1 MFAELMASS
10 SRCVDSWQDIALG
23 SMLLA
28 IDVVGLEVLGIRA
41 MTSILGIH
49 LVLLGFGA
57 LLLVYKAVSLGGI
70 YDTWAPGGGDVRRV
84 SHPTLRPSTIL
95 AYLPRLWT
103 MCLDRWTSTVFTVIG
118 DRKQTG
124 TLPAGSF
131 CGLSWDSGARRLHR
145 LEASVIRPPW
155 V

>member
-1 MFAELMASS
+1 
-10 SRCVDSWQDIALG
+10 
-23 SMLLA
+23 
-28 IDVVGLEVLGIRA
+28 

-95 AYLPRLWT
+95 AYLVSSPFRGRV
-103 MCLDRWTSTVFTVIG
+103 MSVCL
-118 DRKQTG
+118 
-124 TLPAGSF
+124 
-131 CGLSWDSGARRLHR
+131 
-145 LEASVIRPPW
+145 SVRVLRTYWP
-155 V
+155 

>member
-1 MFAELMASS
+1 MEMAATPSF
-10 SRCVDSWQDIALG
+10 
-23 SMLLA
+23 
-28 IDVVGLEVLGIRA
+28 GLEVLGIRA

-95 AYLPRLWT
+95 AYLVSSPFGGEGWFVRVDNLE
-103 MCLDRWTSTVFTVIG
+103 DVIG
-118 DRKQTG
+118 G
-124 TLPAGSF
+124 HVYVG
-131 CGLSWDSGARRLHR
+131 
-145 LEASVIRPPW
+145 II
-155 V
+155 